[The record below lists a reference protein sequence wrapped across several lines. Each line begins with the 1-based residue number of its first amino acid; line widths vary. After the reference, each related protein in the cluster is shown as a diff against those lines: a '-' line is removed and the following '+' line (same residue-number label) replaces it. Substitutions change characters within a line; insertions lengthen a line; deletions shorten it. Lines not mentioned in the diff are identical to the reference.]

1 MWSRRIKGWIDWMAG
16 LGLWYVVLLCKG
28 CVQKFLSHLQACE
41 GWSAGLPQNMRN
53 LLESGMVSDFPP
65 QHSLQIILHW
75 FEKSSCTGLKSCK
88 AQPSKINKLIL
99 DWCRLGDAGVRC
111 VCNAL
116 AHHVQ
121 HLAPEQSKKC
131 GQKEGSHE
139 GVKELPLKPSVRR
152 TPIWLVTDFCRDF
165 PHSHWRWIKKGLR
178 L

>member
-1 MWSRRIKGWIDWMAG
+1 MWSRTIKGVNWLDGWPRPMVCGATLQGGRQENSSAISKLVKVDPLVYHKTCAIC
-16 LGLWYVVLLCKG
+16 CKVG
-28 CVQKFLSHLQACE
+28 WFLIFH
-41 GWSAGLPQNMRN
+41 PN
-53 LLESGMVSDFPP
+53 
-65 QHSLQIILHW
+65 ILS
-75 FEKSSCTGLKSCK
+75 KSSCTGLKSCK

-116 AHHVQ
+116 AHHVR

-152 TPIWLVTDFCRDF
+152 TPIWLVTDFSSDF
-165 PHSHWRWIKKGLR
+165 PHSHWRWIKKDLR